1 MTRPDGTTCK
11 VEVESGDTV
20 QALSVNVAGEGQPTT
35 LSLRPER
42 VVVNPAEGQ
51 FINTVGA
58 QVEELIYLGDHIRVR
73 ANVCGNDDFI
83 IKVPNASGHAALDPG
98 ATMNIGWSAEDC
110 RALDA

>member
-1 MTRPDGTTCK
+1 MR
-11 VEVESGDTV
+11 
-20 QALSVNVAGEGQPTT
+20 ARSVNVAGEGQKTT

-51 FINTVGA
+51 FVNTVEA
-58 QVEELIYLGDHIRVR
+58 RIEELIYLGDHIRVR
-73 ANVCGNDDFI
+73 AKVCGNEDFV
-83 IKVPNASGHAALDPG
+83 IKVPNASGHAILDPG